1 MNFKNFRLR
10 NVILTT
16 LMVFLFVEVLIIF
29 PNRLEK
35 NPEPEAE
42 RRTTLSKD
50 VLQDSDTPS
59 NEDTGGGIK
68 AEQRMKGVHLVES
81 QQGKRDWELFS
92 ESATGSQGKGTWN
105 LKQVRVL
112 FYNMEKIEYT
122 VTGDEGAI
130 DSKTKDLRIR
140 GHVVTKSA
148 NGYIFET
155 PSIFYSAYDRRIES
169 PEQVV
174 MRGPRDGNG
183 EGLHLRGSD
192 MLVHVDQSRML
203 IRGKVTAEKE
213 LKDQKKLLVEADS
226 AEFSG
231 KNREARF
238 IGKVSLT
245 YNKMKIEGPEA
256 VFGYSKNADILSTV
270 QVLGGVKVSDVDKFA
285 SSDRLDV
292 DVLQNILTFR
302 GKPKIIQ
309 NDDELTGDEIT
320 FLDGGKRVKVNRVK
334 ARVER

>member
-59 NEDTGGGIK
+59 NEDAGGGVK

-81 QQGKRDWELFS
+81 QKGKRDWELFS

-183 EGLHLRGSD
+183 EGLRLRGSD